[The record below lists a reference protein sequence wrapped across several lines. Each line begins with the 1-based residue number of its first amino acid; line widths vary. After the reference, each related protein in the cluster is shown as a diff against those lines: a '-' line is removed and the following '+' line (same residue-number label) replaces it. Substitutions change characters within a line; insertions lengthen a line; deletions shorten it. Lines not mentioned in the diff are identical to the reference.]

1 MHDTRNLILAVG
13 VSMAILLGW
22 NYFVERPQ
30 LAAKQQQL
38 LLEPGIT
45 PELQAPAVPQ
55 LVDSEH
61 AKAVSPRIKINSPSL
76 HGSIALRGA
85 RLDDLTLAGYKET
98 TAPDSPEVVL
108 FAPAGTQNVY
118 FAEMGWL
125 GEGAP
130 DEKTLWHADS
140 TELTPEKPVTLS
152 WVNPKGVKFSIKV
165 ALDDHYLFTFVRKV
179 ENVSGQ
185 KITLSPFGLLSRAR
199 PEAKHFFILHEGP
212 LGVLDGT
219 LNEAPFHKLKDQ
231 KTHAMKGEG
240 WLGIADKYWLAAMIP
255 AKGERVDGNATYYFD
270 QGDRYQVDYTAR
282 PVEIPA
288 GAKNEEMTH
297 LFAGAKKIA
306 LLDKYQDD
314 LGLTLFDRAIDFGWF
329 YFLTKP
335 MSQTLNWLYSH
346 IGNFGL
352 ALMALTVFIK
362 LLMFPL
368 ANKSYR
374 AMSQMK
380 RLQPKI
386 AEMREK
392 FGDDKMKM
400 NQAVMEFYKK
410 EKVNP
415 VSGCLPVILQ
425 IPIFFSLYKVLFVT
439 IEMRHAPF
447 YGWIHDL
454 SAPDPTNIFTL
465 FGLLPFVPP
474 TFLHLGIWPMVM
486 GITMIIQQKLNP
498 PPADPAQAKV
508 IAMMPYFFVFIFASF
523 PAGLVIYWSWSNTL
537 SILQQ
542 KVMMTVVDREAKKK
556 QEKHKHIASAMK
568 KKK

>member
-1 MHDTRNLILAVG
+1 M
-13 VSMAILLGW
+13 
-22 NYFVERPQ
+22 
-30 LAAKQQQL
+30 
-38 LLEPGIT
+38 
-45 PELQAPAVPQ
+45 
-55 LVDSEH
+55 
-61 AKAVSPRIKINSPSL
+61 
-76 HGSIALRGA
+76 
-85 RLDDLTLAGYKET
+85 
-98 TAPDSPEVVL
+98 
-108 FAPAGTQNVY
+108 
-118 FAEMGWL
+118 
-125 GEGAP
+125 
-130 DEKTLWHADS
+130 
-140 TELTPEKPVTLS
+140 
-152 WVNPKGVKFSIKV
+152 
-165 ALDDHYLFTFVRKV
+165 
-179 ENVSGQ
+179 
-185 KITLSPFGLLSRAR
+185 
-199 PEAKHFFILHEGP
+199 
-212 LGVLDGT
+212 LDGT
-219 LNEAPFHKLKDQ
+219 LNEAPFHKLKEE
-231 KTHAMKGEG
+231 KTHTMNGEG

-255 AKGERVDGNATYYFD
+255 AKGEHVDGNATYYFD
-270 QGDRYQVDYTAR
+270 QGDRYQVDYLAR
-282 PVEIPA
+282 PVAIPA
-288 GAKNEEMTH
+288 GGKNEEVTH

-306 LLDKYQDD
+306 LLDAYQEQ

-335 MSQTLNWLYSH
+335 MSQCLNWFYSQ

-352 ALMALTVFIK
+352 ALMALTVCVK

-380 RLQPKI
+380 RLHPKI

-400 NQAVMEFYKK
+400 NQEVMEFYKK

-415 VSGCLPVILQ
+415 VSGCLPVVLQ

-447 YGWIHDL
+447 FGWIHDL

-465 FGLLPFVPP
+465 FGLIPFEAP
-474 TFLHLGIWPMVM
+474 TFLHLGVWPLIM
-486 GITMIIQQKLNP
+486 GATMIIQQKLNP
-498 PPADPAQAKV
+498 PPSDPAQAKV

-542 KVMMTVVDREAKKK
+542 KVMMKVVDREAKAK
-556 QEKHKHIASAMK
+556 QDKHKIIEHK